1 MTLEG
6 IRPLKNKLML
16 RAEEQVNWRT
26 NRKWGRSLENHLF
39 PSAANNQRPVEVC
52 RGDGT
57 ASVFLI
63 KPPTIVLLITDLQ
76 KAGYLA
82 LCLQLPDKKQE
93 HCCIIDIIGWL
104 ERNAFGPVCRH
115 QLWRGAGAPLWHH
128 QGRIDRICP
137 FAPFWEV
144 SEDVKGGHTVWL
156 EGTGV
161 VCLCITW
168 DL

>member
-6 IRPLKNKLML
+6 IRPLENKLML

-39 PSAANNQRPVEVC
+39 PSAANNQRPVAVC

-82 LCLQLPDKKQE
+82 LCLQLPDKKTGTLLYNW
-93 HCCIIDIIGWL
+93 HNWLVGKKCIRPGVSSPTL
-104 ERNAFGPVCRH
+104 ERC
-115 QLWRGAGAPLWHH
+115 W
-128 QGRIDRICP
+128 CP
-137 FAPFWEV
+137 FVTSPRAYRQNLPFCPFLRSV
-144 SEDVKGGHTVWL
+144 RRC
-156 EGTGV
+156 EGWTHSLARRHWRSFV
-161 VCLCITW
+161 FA
-168 DL
+168 